1 MHLVNYIDQIILL
14 KTTIEDI
21 LMVKVIGKDIV
32 RYKGYKVKI
41 LEKNGQN
48 MDLETIIYD
57 KEIKRICILP
67 NEVQQGIELTI
78 NHLPIKIIK
87 NTDLPSLVEF
97 GKSQK
102 VKQ

>member
-1 MHLVNYIDQIILL
+1 MHLVNYIGQIILL
-14 KTTIEDI
+14 KTIIEDI
-21 LMVKVIGKDIV
+21 LMVRVIGKDSV

-57 KEIKRICILP
+57 EEIKRICILP

-78 NHLPIKIIK
+78 NHLPIKIFK
-87 NTDLPSLVEF
+87 NTDLPSIVEF

-102 VKQ
+102 VK

>member
-1 MHLVNYIDQIILL
+1 MHLVNYIDQIILI
-14 KTTIEDI
+14 KTTIDDL
-21 LMVKVIGKDIV
+21 LMVKVIGKDSI

-57 KEIKRICILP
+57 EEIKKICILP
-67 NEVQQGIELTI
+67 NEVQQGIELTL
-78 NHLPIKIIK
+78 NHLPIEIFK